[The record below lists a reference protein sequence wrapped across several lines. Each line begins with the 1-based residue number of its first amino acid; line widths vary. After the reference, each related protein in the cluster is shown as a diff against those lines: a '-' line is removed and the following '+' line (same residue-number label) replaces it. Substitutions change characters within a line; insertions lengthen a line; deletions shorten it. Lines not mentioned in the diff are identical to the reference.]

1 MLGCLGSYI
10 FTYFTEDV
18 LKRFR
23 YGDSLRH
30 RKGEHGSVR
39 VSAVDSERYLHSD
52 VTGLARFVR
61 GFHYQVGPAETF
73 QFVRG
78 SIRRMGRRR
87 DDELRKTVGYLS
99 PTAIPASAQSDGI
112 AHHSSGRVALTIG
125 EG

>member
-52 VTGLARFVR
+52 VTGLARFVLR
-61 GFHYQVGPAETF
+61 GN
-73 QFVRG
+73 
-78 SIRRMGRRR
+78 IRRMGRGR

-112 AHHSSGRVALTIG
+112 AHHSSGRVALTIS